1 MINKASDCIVKN
13 GLNLPYKYIIVDEYQ
28 DTSFTRYNLLRN
40 ICDNIGAKIMVVG
53 DDWQSIYSFSGCD
66 VNIFYQI

>member
-13 GLNLPYKYIIVDEYQ
+13 GLNFYKYIIVDEYQ

-40 ICDNIGAKIMVVG
+40 ICDNIGAKIMVVVMIG
-53 DDWQSIYSFSGCD
+53 NLFTVS
-66 VNIFYQI
+66 VVVM